1 MYKRKLESETSSVAP
16 KPRLHKTTVIRS
28 LSVGQVIAVGIAHA
42 YQKGIGWYGYSEG
55 YYKIEKLSRKEIV
68 GRSER
73 YSHEGIRIS
82 RKDLDSGRFE
92 LRQTFNN
99 N

>member
-1 MYKRKLESETSSVAP
+1 MYKSKLEVETSSVAP

-28 LSVGQVIAVGIAHA
+28 LSVGQVIAVGIAHT
-42 YQKGIGWYGYSEG
+42 YQKGIGWYDYSEG

-73 YSHEGIRIS
+73 YKHEGIKIS
-82 RKDLDSGRFE
+82 REDLDSGRFE
-92 LRQTFNN
+92 LRL
-99 N
+99 

>member
-1 MYKRKLESETSSVAP
+1 MYKSKLEAETSSVAP

-28 LSVGQVIAVGIAHA
+28 LSVGQVIAVGIAHT
-42 YQKGIGWYGYSEG
+42 YQKVIGWYDYSEG

-73 YSHEGIRIS
+73 YKHEGIKIS
-82 RKDLDSGRFE
+82 REDLDSGRFE
-92 LRQTFNN
+92 LRL
-99 N
+99 

>member
-1 MYKRKLESETSSVAP
+1 MYKNKLETEMSSVEP

-28 LSVGQVIAVGIAHA
+28 LSVGQVIAVGIAHT
-42 YQKGIGWYGYSEG
+42 YQKCIGWYDYLEG

-73 YSHEGIRIS
+73 YSQEGIKIS
-82 RKDLDSGRFE
+82 REDLDSGRFE
-92 LRQTFNN
+92 LRI
-99 N
+99 